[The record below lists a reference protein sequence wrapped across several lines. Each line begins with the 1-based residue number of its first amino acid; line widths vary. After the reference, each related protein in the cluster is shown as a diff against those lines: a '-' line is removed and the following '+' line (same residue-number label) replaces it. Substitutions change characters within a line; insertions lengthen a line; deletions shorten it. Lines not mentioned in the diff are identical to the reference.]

1 MKLTRLSICI
11 ICLLLSI
18 GSAYAQIT
26 ERVRPIEWERL
37 ILGGRYMDRF
47 KPMPD
52 GELKTNVWG
61 AQDVIPRFVDNGIED
76 PKISFWG
83 GNILK
88 GDDGLYHLYVC
99 GWAENSPKGHMFWPN
114 STVYHTTSK
123 SLHGPYKIIEEV
135 GKGHNPEAF
144 MLADGRVVIYVIDGY
159 YISDDMNGPW
169 SYNHFEFDQRD
180 RRIIEGLSNLT
191 FATRQDGSKLMICR
205 GGGVWISKD
214 GISPYQQ
221 ISDKRVY
228 PDVDGR
234 FEDPVV
240 WRDELQYHLI
250 VNDWLGRIAYYQ
262 RSKDGINWI
271 TEAGEAYTPDISF
284 HSDGKQEKWFK
295 YERAKVFQDEYGRVE
310 QMNFAVIDTIKWND
324 LPNDNHSSKN
334 ICIPMN
340 KGLRISVMNKLP
352 ISEYTQQ
359 IALLVKAEE
368 GFNPQ
373 TDLDLGSLRFG
384 SHNKV
389 NFGYGSRVIS
399 VHPQKKDLIIMFD
412 AHGCGITEEEWA
424 PKLIGKKKSGE
435 MIYGY
440 AKLSYVDYNPAILSA
455 LKPQFKNGYIHLK
468 VQNFGLSASKGCDI
482 MLSANGKLLGKAK
495 LSAIKPYGEKIVVFE
510 GSFTEESL
518 KGEIEILY
526 QRRGK
531 TFAKNTLN

>member
-1 MKLTRLSICI
+1 MRFTKIAL
-11 ICLLLSI
+11 CLFTFLLGL
-18 GSAYAQIT
+18 GSANAQIT
-26 ERVRPIEWERL
+26 ERERPVEWNNL

-47 KPMPD
+47 LPMPD
-52 GELKTNVWG
+52 GELKVNVWG
-61 AQDVIPRFVDNGIED
+61 AKDVIPRFIDNGIED

-88 GDDGLYHLYVC
+88 DENGLYHLYVC
-99 GWAENSPKGHMFWPN
+99 GWPEDSPKGHMFWPN
-114 STVYHTTSK
+114 STVYHTTSE
-123 SLHGPYKIIEEV
+123 SLHGPYKIVEEI

-144 MLADGRVVIYVIDGY
+144 LLADGRVVIYVIDGY
-159 YISDDMNGPW
+159 YISDSMNGPW
-169 SYNHFEFDQRD
+169 SYNHFEFDSRN
-180 RRIIEGLSNLT
+180 RPIIEGLSNLT
-191 FATRQDGSKLMICR
+191 FASREDGSKLMVCR

-214 GISPYQQ
+214 GISPYRQ
-221 ISDKRVY
+221 ISDQRVY

-271 TEAGEAYTPDISF
+271 TEDGEAYTPDISR
-284 HSDGKQEKWFK
+284 HKDGKQEKWFK
-295 YERAKVFQDEYGRVE
+295 YERAKVYQDEYGRVE
-310 QMNFAVIDTIKWND
+310 QMNFAVIDTIKWDD

-340 KGLRISVMNKLP
+340 KGLRISVLNKGK
-352 ISEYTQQ
+352 ITDYTQQ

-384 SHNKV
+384 SHRKV
-389 NFGYGSRVIS
+389 NYGYGSRVIS
-399 VHPQKKDLIIMFD
+399 VHPQKRDLIIMFD
-412 AHGCGITEEEWA
+412 AHGCGITEEEFA

-440 AKLSYVDYNPAILSA
+440 AKLPYVDYTPAILSA
-455 LKPQFKNGYIHLK
+455 LRPQFKNGYITLK
-468 VQNFGLSASKGCDI
+468 VENFGLSTSKSCDVI
-482 MLSANGKLLGKAK
+482 LVVNGQPLGKAK
-495 LSAIKPYGEKIVVFE
+495 LSAIKPYGEKIVIFK

-518 KGEIEILY
+518 KGKIEILY
-526 QRRGK
+526 QKGDK
-531 TFAKNTLN
+531 TISKNTLR